1 MSERILTSYDEAFVI
16 VANLI
21 YELPDKRKAFLRL
34 YSSLDNYRNYH
45 IVLLIDGEEY
55 YHKHSSTKLEN
66 VTHADAVECFFGT
79 KRWLEKKIERAIN
92 GSTSTLKLN
101 KKTGKPELY
110 LAKQLA
116 KDSVINRIYTE
127 LFG

>member
-1 MSERILTSYDEAFVI
+1 MSGRILTRHDGTFTI
-16 VANLI
+16 VGNQI

-34 YSSLDNYRNYH
+34 YSSLDNYRNYY
-45 IVLLIDGEEY
+45 IALLIDDEEY

-66 VTHADAVECFFGT
+66 VTHADATECFFDT
-79 KRWLEKKIERAIN
+79 KRWLEKKIQQAIN

-101 KKTGKPELY
+101 KKGKPELY
-110 LAKQLA
+110 LAKQST
-116 KDSVINRIYTE
+116 KDSVINRIFDE